1 MKCHHCSHG
10 LNKEE
15 SLTTVLTEEH
25 TVIKRVLTALET
37 ATAQLEKGKGVPLE
51 IFSQG
56 IDFIRN
62 FADKCHHHKEEDFLF
77 TKAVELGLPKE
88 GGPIGV
94 MLHEHDLGREL
105 VKKATEALKKYSTG
119 DIKAIKEL
127 TGNLQQFIELLREH
141 IDKEDNILYPMIE
154 SMLPEQEQKELTN
167 SFEKVEEE
175 EMGEG
180 THEKYLKLAEEIE
193 REVEKIK

>member
-1 MKCHHCSHG
+1 MKCHHCSHE
-10 LNKEE
+10 LNTED

-37 ATAQLEKGKGVPLE
+37 AAEQLEKGKPVPLE
-51 IFSQG
+51 IFSKG

-77 TKAVELGLPKE
+77 TKAVEAGLPKE

-94 MLHEHDLGREL
+94 MLHEHELGREL
-105 VKKATEALKKYSTG
+105 VKKTAEALKKYSTG
-119 DIKAIKEL
+119 DVKATKEL

-154 SMLPEQEQKELTN
+154 SMLPEKEQKSL
-167 SFEKVEEE
+167 SHAFEKVEEE

-193 REVEKIK
+193 KEAKKLK

>member
-1 MKCHHCSHG
+1 
-10 LNKEE
+10 
-15 SLTTVLTEEH
+15 
-25 TVIKRVLTALET
+25 
-37 ATAQLEKGKGVPLE
+37 
-51 IFSQG
+51 
-56 IDFIRN
+56 
-62 FADKCHHHKEEDFLF
+62 
-77 TKAVELGLPKE
+77 
-88 GGPIGV
+88 

-193 REVEKIK
+193 REVTELK